1 VLTTAGAEVVLQAG
15 DFVLMLAG
23 LPCVI
28 SSMDPAPP
36 ADMARTASLSRPTFF
51 ARFQQAV
58 GMAPMACQLAWR
70 MAQGK
75 SLLRQRETVAARVG
89 YGSAS
94 AFSTAF
100 ARHVGL
106 PRARCARSQP

>member
-75 SLLRQRETVAARVG
+75 SLLRQRETVAAGRVG
-89 YGSAS
+89 QCVQH
-94 AFSTAF
+94 
-100 ARHVGL
+100 RHCAPCGL
-106 PRARCARSQP
+106 TPARCARSQP